1 MTGLG
6 TDYRPFPRRQERDA
20 WNALPE
26 RKRAQLLSWADES
39 GQGYPMVTATQFL
52 AFCRTGDRM
61 AYEKPYFARRN
72 RLMGAGAGRMSAGR
86 RNVSGRGDRRAVVH
100 LRGDDMGAQRAQRQ

>member
-1 MTGLG
+1 MFAAELNAHPLHDRLG

-20 WNALPE
+20 WNALSE
-26 RKRAQLLSWADES
+26 SKRAQLLNWAEES
-39 GQGYPMVTATQFL
+39 GQGYPMVTATQFI

-72 RLMGAGAGRMSAGR
+72 RLMGAALADILYLLEDKLDR
-86 RNVSGRGDRRAVVH
+86 VSP
-100 LRGDDMGAQRAQRQ
+100 LIAQRV